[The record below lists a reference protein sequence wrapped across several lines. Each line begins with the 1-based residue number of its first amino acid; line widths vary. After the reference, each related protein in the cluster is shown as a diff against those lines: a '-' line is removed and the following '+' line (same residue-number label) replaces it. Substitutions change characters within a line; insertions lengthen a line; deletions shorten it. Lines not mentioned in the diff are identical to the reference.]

1 MFMNKKKGGKY
12 GAISF
17 LKTMVPLS
25 REIYLKVNKK
35 MSLSLYQNIEMHF
48 YVHETT
54 LKSLLGII
62 FDQNVRV
69 GHKVTIPLRNLTP

>member
-1 MFMNKKKGGKY
+1 
-12 GAISF
+12 
-17 LKTMVPLS
+17 
-25 REIYLKVNKK
+25 

-69 GHKVTIPLRNLTP
+69 GHKVTIPLRNLTPLKYNIQ